1 MIPAMHANTEL
12 VLQNSRLSRAEAL
25 ARELEEEISA
35 GVLSTGDR
43 LGTKEDLRQ
52 RFNVA
57 VATVNE
63 AIKLLDTRGMV
74 EARPGPGGGV
84 FVADPASRMRR
95 GPMVMGF
102 TWTEAT
108 MDDYHEVRSAL
119 EPLIVRH
126 AARRRNAADIR
137 ALQTILA
144 NMESHL
150 DKPLSYVRYNT
161 AFHRRIAKLTGN
173 APLRSLYLT
182 LLDFFEN
189 DLAQGLLPP
198 AVDAANLD
206 VHRQLLDA
214 IVAGE
219 GPALDAAIARHDHL
233 RTSLGMFRAG
243 SDAEVPATSE

>member
-1 MIPAMHANTEL
+1 
-12 VLQNSRLSRAEAL
+12 
-25 ARELEEEISA
+25 
-35 GVLSTGDR
+35 
-43 LGTKEDLRQ
+43 
-52 RFNVA
+52 
-57 VATVNE
+57 
-63 AIKLLDTRGMV
+63 
-74 EARPGPGGGV
+74 
-84 FVADPASRMRR
+84 
-95 GPMVMGF
+95 MVMGF

-214 IVAGE
+214 IAAGE
-219 GPALDAAIARHDHL
+219 GPAVDAAIARHDHL

-243 SDAEVPATSE
+243 SDAEVPAISK